1 MQAAAKAS
9 TAIRGRTRA
18 IALLR
23 FPPSVAFSLARS
35 GCRRNFV
42 LLEVSEESRKLCL
55 SHRNRCRPAADT
67 RAHQGCNW
75 NLSAV
80 RQRNELRAVAGHDSE
95 AAGFPIGL
103 GGLDA
108 VFARGYEIPPNMAG
122 SIHRG
127 TADQDEMSIFER
139 LHFGAVARL
148 EHQKLLRGMTITANF
163 DFTWNHVERT
173 LLIFSLERQDSA
185 GCQP

>member
-1 MQAAAKAS
+1 MQAAAKAR

-23 FPPSVAFSLARS
+23 FTTSVAFSLARS

-42 LLEVSEESRKLCL
+42 LLEVSEESRKFCY
-55 SHRNRCRPAADT
+55 RNCCRPAADT
-67 RAHQGCNW
+67 RAHQGRNW

-80 RQRNELRAVAGHDSE
+80 RQRNELLAVAGHDSE

-148 EHQKLLRGMTITANF
+148 EHQ
-163 DFTWNHVERT
+163 
-173 LLIFSLERQDSA
+173 
-185 GCQP
+185 